1 MAIGGPLGES
11 MARKYIPGPGNYKA
25 YSTLEHPNNAVSL
38 KSRLPD
44 RSIDHLKKNPGPGAY
59 GYE

>member
-1 MAIGGPLGES
+1 
-11 MARKYIPGPGNYKA
+11 MARKYIPGPGNYRA
-25 YSTLEHPNNAVSL
+25 YSTLEHPNNTVTL

-59 GYE
+59 GF